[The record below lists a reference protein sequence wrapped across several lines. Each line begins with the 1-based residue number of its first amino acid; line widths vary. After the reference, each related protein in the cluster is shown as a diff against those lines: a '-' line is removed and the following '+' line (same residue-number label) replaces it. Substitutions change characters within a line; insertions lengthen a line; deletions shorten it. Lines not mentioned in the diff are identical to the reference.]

1 MKPAPGPGLIADQ
14 PSSEAAVTMPVW
26 ERRESPGV
34 PPRHRV
40 VDLFCGAGGLAEGFR
55 LAGFESVLG
64 VDAWEPACS
73 TFAEN
78 QPTANVL
85 LSDIT
90 KITADDFLSYSGL
103 QPGELGVLC
112 GGPPCQGFSVAGK
125 RMSDDPRNFLYKHFL
140 RAVEVLQPAW
150 VVMENVPALLHH
162 PEVAPAIQR
171 DFADLKV
178 SKGYELTYG
187 LVMAANYGVP
197 QTRTRVMFVARR
209 KDVPD
214 TEPLSLSEMMAPT
227 FAESED
233 LFGSPTF
240 LTVNEAIDDLPH
252 IKAAGGAEVM
262 DYDEPPH
269 TAYQR
274 LMRGEIQLPE
284 FFESKGLPAPG
295 SWSVI
300 PHSPNV
306 FNHVAQKHS
315 ALLVER
321 FDNIPAGGSKED
333 LRLTRPDLLPPEG
346 HPEQGLTYGR
356 LWPDRPSGAI
366 PANYSR
372 PSGNRSIHPSQPRL
386 ITPREAM
393 RLSSFRDSYRLSGLM
408 VAQREQVGNAVPP
421 LMAYH
426 IAREIQQRLG
436 KIKPTLSAAS

>member
-1 MKPAPGPGLIADQ
+1 M
-14 PSSEAAVTMPVW
+14 SVW
-26 ERRESPGV
+26 ERRESPRV
-34 PPRHRV
+34 PSHRRV

-73 TFAEN
+73 TFAAN

-85 LSDIT
+85 LNDIT
-90 KITADDFLSYSGL
+90 KITADDFLNYSGSK
-103 QPGELGVLC
+103 PGELGVLC

-140 RAVEVLQPAW
+140 RAVQVLQPAW
-150 VVMENVPALLHH
+150 VVMENVPALLNH

-171 DFADLKV
+171 DFAEL
-178 SKGYELTYG
+178 GYELTYG

-209 KDVPD
+209 KGFPD
-214 TEPLSLSEMMAPT
+214 TEPLSLSDMMTPIFT
-227 FAESED
+227 ESDD

-240 LTVNEAIDDLPH
+240 VTVDEAIDDLPR

-262 DYDEPPH
+262 DYDEPAH
-269 TAYQR
+269 TPYQR

-284 FFESKGLPAPG
+284 FFESKGLAAPT
-295 SWSVI
+295 SWARI
-300 PHSPNV
+300 PPSSNV
-306 FNHVAQKHS
+306 FNHAAQKHS

-321 FDNIPAGGSKED
+321 FDNIPPGGSKED

-426 IAREIQQRLG
+426 VAREIQRRLG
-436 KIKPTLSAAS
+436 KLTPSLSAAS